1 MMATT
6 DRDKGDLETGRL
18 AVNAGETRREVE
30 EPRGWATKLWQDKQ
44 FLVIA
49 VLAVSG
55 IGLVASLYIVP
66 WGDSLGNRGIML
78 AGTWLFLISG
88 LIWLGAF
95 IALTWWLARDVGN
108 LVSRLARGIRRL
120 APNANPQVEEN

>member
-1 MMATT
+1 MATT

-18 AVNAGETRREVE
+18 AVNAGETRREVG